1 MPSEVACQAVA
12 LCEGWR
18 NLLILASLQKLALG
32 FGYPG
37 KLELWATGLLQ
48 DHLVAGNFQ
57 LINCSGERRLNF
69 DSVLIAELVSAMHVS
84 DEHNAIARKFPNRR
98 IRTGHAPF
106 ANDVAISATGYR
118 DQQKR

>member
-1 MPSEVACQAVA
+1 
-12 LCEGWR
+12 
-18 NLLILASLQKLALG
+18 LIFASLQKLALR
-32 FGYPG
+32 FACPG

-69 DSVLIAELVSAMHVS
+69 DSILVAELVPAMHVS
-84 DEHNAIARKFPNRR
+84 DEHNAIARKFPNGR

-106 ANDVAISATGYR
+106 ANDAAISAAGYR
-118 DQQKR
+118 DQQDR